1 MIKHRDSEKA
11 TGMSSQMIDGGRRG
25 GRGNRLPR
33 GAAISSCTYLQLTS
47 YVEGMF
53 LFSFPSDT
61 NDCLDNAVYI
71 SSELA
76 YVS

>member
-1 MIKHRDSEKA
+1 MI
-11 TGMSSQMIDGGRRG
+11 
-25 GRGNRLPR
+25 

-76 YVS
+76 YVP